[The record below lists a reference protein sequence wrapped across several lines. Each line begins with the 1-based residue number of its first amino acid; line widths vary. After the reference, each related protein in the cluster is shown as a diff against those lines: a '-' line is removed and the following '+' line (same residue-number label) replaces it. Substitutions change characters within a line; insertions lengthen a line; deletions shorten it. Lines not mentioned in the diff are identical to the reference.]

1 MKPTYDLALLALL
14 GPTVAFTAHAEV
26 YMSAVQA
33 VKVIFPN
40 ANMKASTETLTD
52 SQVSEI
58 QKRAHEEVLS
68 KTLHVW
74 RDSAGNVVYIDQ
86 VLGKHEFIT
95 IAVGFTADG
104 KVKGIE
110 VLEYRETYGS
120 EVRRPAWRAQFYGK
134 TIKDP
139 LKLGDDIK
147 NISGAT
153 LSSLHITN
161 GVRRLAVTN
170 EVVHEHHK
178 L

>member
-26 YMSAVQA
+26 YMSPTQA
-33 VKVIFPN
+33 VKAIFPN
-40 ANMKASTETLTD
+40 ANMTSSTVTLTD
-52 SQVSEI
+52 SEVSEI
-58 QKRAHEEVLS
+58 QKRANEEVLS
-68 KTLHVW
+68 KKLHLW
-74 RDSAGNVVYIDQ
+74 RDSDGNVVYIDQ

-95 IAVGFTADG
+95 IAVGFTGDG
-104 KVKGIE
+104 KIKGIE

-120 EVRRPAWRAQFYGK
+120 EVRRPAWRGQFTGK
-134 TIKDP
+134 TVRNA
-139 LKLGDDIK
+139 LKLGKDIQ

-170 EVVHEHHK
+170 EVLHERHK
-178 L
+178 P